1 MKKCFLLFST
11 FLLVLGFASKSGAD
25 DHLDSLI
32 QLLQLN
38 EQSAKA
44 ALVHAVT
51 GPSYFIPNVR
61 ALKNLPVQERV
72 AMVQLAG
79 KQAKPYLASPEFI
92 AAYNA
97 FRETRKPKPPEEPKY
112 SRQLSDDYR
121 ENLKSNIAEME
132 KSKTTLPKDQ
142 QTAMDGVINSLKQQL
157 QELDHPDNKVFPADI
172 DIHLKQA
179 HTGEMAK
186 YSERLA
192 AWEQA
197 YPANNPKPIIK
208 QWLTI
213 FLEKS
218 ADIDF
223 EAQTT
228 EVKPG
233 VFTFI
238 NPEYER
244 KDKLWKL
251 LFRSGKD
258 TVAAART
265 IAQEWLA
272 ELNW

>member
-1 MKKCFLLFST
+1 MKKYLLLFST
-11 FLLVLGFASKSGAD
+11 FLFVLGYTSKSGAD
-25 DHLDSLI
+25 DRLNSLI

-51 GPSYFIPNVR
+51 GPAYFIPNVK
-61 ALKNLPVQERV
+61 ALKNLPVQERI

-79 KQAKPYLASPEFI
+79 KQAKAYLASPEFT

-112 SRQLSDDYR
+112 SRQLSDEHR
-121 ENLKSNIAEME
+121 ANLQRNIDEME

-157 QELDHPDNKVFPADI
+157 QELDRPDNKVFPADI

-179 HTGEMAK
+179 HAGEMAK
-186 YSERLA
+186 YSERLT
-192 AWEQA
+192 AWEQI
-197 YPANNPKPIIK
+197 YPADNPKPLIK
-208 QWLTI
+208 QWLTV

-238 NPEYER
+238 NPAYER

-265 IAQEWLA
+265 VAQEWLA
-272 ELNW
+272 ELHQ

>member
-1 MKKCFLLFST
+1 MKKSFLLLST
-11 FLLVLGFASKSGAD
+11 FLLVLGFASKSLAD
-25 DHLDSLI
+25 DDISSLL
-32 QLLQLN
+32 QLLQFN

-51 GPSYFIPNVR
+51 GPSYFIPNVK

-79 KQAKPYLASPEFI
+79 KQAKAYLASPEFV
-92 AAYNA
+92 AAYNT
-97 FRETRKPKPPEEPKY
+97 FRETRKPTPPEEPKY
-112 SRQLSDDYR
+112 SRQLSDEHR
-121 ENLKSNIAEME
+121 ANLQRNIDEME
-132 KSKTTLPKDQ
+132 KSKSALPIDQ
-142 QTAMDGVINSLKQQL
+142 QTAMDGVINSLKQQV
-157 QELDHPDNKVFPADI
+157 QELDRPDNKVFPADI

-179 HTGEMAK
+179 HAGEMAK
-186 YSERLA
+186 YGERLA

-197 YPANNPKPIIK
+197 YPADNPKPMIK
-208 QWLTI
+208 QWLTV

-218 ADIDF
+218 ADVDF

-272 ELNW
+272 ELNQ

>member
-1 MKKCFLLFST
+1 MKRILLLLST
-11 FLLVLGFASKSGAD
+11 CLLILGLISNSGAD
-25 DHLDSLI
+25 DNTSSLL

-38 EQSAKA
+38 EQTAKA
-44 ALVHAVT
+44 ALVNAVT
-51 GPSYFIPNVR
+51 GPSYFIPNVK

-79 KQAKPYLASPEFI
+79 KQAKAYLASPEFV
-92 AAYNA
+92 AAYNT

-112 SRQLSDDYR
+112 SRQLSDEHR
-121 ENLKSNIAEME
+121 ANLQRNIEEME
-132 KSKTTLPKDQ
+132 KSKGALPKEQ
-142 QTAMDGVINSLKQQL
+142 QTAMDGVINSLKQQM
-157 QELDHPDNKVFPADI
+157 QELDRPDNTVFPADI

-179 HTGEMAK
+179 YAGEMAK
-186 YSERLA
+186 FDERLA

-197 YPANNPKPIIK
+197 YPADNPKPMIK

-218 ADIDF
+218 TDVDF

-233 VFTFI
+233 VITFV
-238 NPEYER
+238 NPAYER

-251 LFRSGKD
+251 LFRAGKE
-258 TVAAART
+258 TTTFART
-265 IAQEWLA
+265 FAQEWLGA
-272 ELNW
+272 LNQ

>member
-1 MKKCFLLFST
+1 MKKCLLLFST

-51 GPSYFIPNVR
+51 GSSYFIPNVK

-79 KQAKPYLASPEFI
+79 KQAKPYLVSPEFI

-172 DIHLKQA
+172 DLHLKQA

-208 QWLTI
+208 QWLTV

-233 VFTFI
+233 VSTFI

-272 ELNW
+272 ELNQ

>member
-1 MKKCFLLFST
+1 MKKSILLFST
-11 FLLVLGFASKSGAD
+11 LLLALGFTSNSGAD
-25 DHLDSLI
+25 DNTSSLL

-51 GPSYFIPNVR
+51 GPSYFIPNVK
-61 ALKNLPVQERV
+61 ALKNPPAQERV

-79 KQAKPYLASPEFI
+79 KQAKTYLASPEFI

-97 FRETRKPKPPEEPKY
+97 FRETRKPTPPEEPKY
-112 SRQLSDDYR
+112 SRQLTDDYR
-121 ENLKSNIAEME
+121 ENLKKNIAEME
-132 KSKTTLPKDQ
+132 KSKSTLPKDQ

-157 QELDHPDNKVFPADI
+157 QELDHPDNTIFPADI

-197 YPANNPKPIIK
+197 YPEDNPKPTIK
-208 QWLTI
+208 QWLTV

-218 ADIDF
+218 ADVDF

-265 IAQEWLA
+265 TAQEWLV
-272 ELNW
+272 ELNR